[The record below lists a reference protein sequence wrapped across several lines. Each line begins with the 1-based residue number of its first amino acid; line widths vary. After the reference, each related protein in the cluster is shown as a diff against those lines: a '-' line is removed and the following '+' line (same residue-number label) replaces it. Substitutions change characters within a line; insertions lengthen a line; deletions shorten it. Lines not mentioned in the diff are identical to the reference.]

1 MSSPLIFPAF
11 AAYQIVSVRAADL
24 LQAELDELDL
34 LGETAIVSSPPA
46 FNALYVLL
54 QKNQAVFLNTA

>member
-54 QKNQAVFLNTA
+54 PEKSGCIF